1 MHRACGR
8 PGTRRTTG
16 WSVPGRVCECAW
28 PWALVVLVCRLV
40 CGGWRIRALAGDL
53 EAVVKSW
60 GWEKATWKPTCR
72 QTSGNEENSGNS
84 QRISED
90 GRVGEGIN
98 VERRH
103 GLQGALMHM
112 GKLAIADILLQ

>member
-1 MHRACGR
+1 MGV
-8 PGTRRTTG
+8 G
-16 WSVPGRVCECAW
+16 E
-28 PWALVVLVCRLV
+28 
-40 CGGWRIRALAGDL
+40 GDL
-53 EAVVKSW
+53 EADM
-60 GWEKATWKPTCR
+60 
-72 QTSGNEENSGNS
+72 QTDKW
-84 QRISED
+84 QRGKQRETLSASARTD